1 METATLRRAPPIPAA
16 VQVGLVAFLLALAG
30 TAWAVTGDR
39 MDGMDAGPGTELGS
53 LGRFVGLWV
62 TMMAAMML
70 PSLQPVVLTHA
81 RLRTGSLRPI
91 AATAA
96 FVAGFLGSWAGAGLL
111 GYALFDAARSLEVGF
126 LAWDDAGRYVA
137 GGVLFGAALWELT
150 APKDA
155 CLRHCRSPGLLL
167 EDWRSGRLGAVRMGI
182 EHGGVCIG
190 CCWALMAALFALG
203 VMSIGWM
210 ALVAVLIAAEKLLPW
225 KRVAVRGVAIVLAA
239 LALAVVI
246 APEDVPGLTIP
257 GSPEA
262 MDAMGMEPES
272 GAIGGKSE
280 GGAIGVEP
288 EGGGMGGEPGA
299 MVGYAMGR

>member
-1 METATLRRAPPIPAA
+1 METATLRHAPPPPAA
-16 VQVGLVAFLLALAG
+16 IQVGLVALLLALAAA
-30 TAWAVTGDR
+30 AWAVTGDR

-53 LGRFVGLWV
+53 LGWFVGIWV

-70 PSLQPVVLTHA
+70 PSLAPVVLTHA
-81 RLRTGSLRPI
+81 RLRGGTLRPV

-96 FVAGFLGSWAGAGLL
+96 FVAGYIGSWAAAGLL
-111 GYALFDAARSLEVGF
+111 GYALFDTARSLEIGF
-126 LAWDDAGRYVA
+126 LAWDEAGRYVA
-137 GGVLFGAALWELT
+137 AGVLLGAALYQLT
-150 APKDA
+150 AAKDA

-182 EHGGVCIG
+182 EHGGLCIG

-210 ALVAVLIAAEKLLPW
+210 VLIAGLIAAEKLLPW
-225 KRVAVRGVAIVLAA
+225 KRPAVLGVAIVLAA
-239 LALAVVI
+239 LALAVAI

-262 MDAMGMEPES
+262 MDAMEMEPAG
-272 GAIGGKSE
+272 GAMGGERE
-280 GGAIGVEP
+280 GGAMDGD
-288 EGGGMGGEPGA
+288 
-299 MVGYAMGR
+299 AMGH